1 MAVPILALWYEELC
15 IFFNIWIFSQLK
27 IVYGK
32 RQKKKK
38 IEDTMSNFLTIQPP
52 LCDIVHNLSE
62 VTVLAVNG

>member
-1 MAVPILALWYEELC
+1 MA
-15 IFFNIWIFSQLK
+15 K
-27 IVYGK
+27 GK
-32 RQKKKK
+32 RQNKNK